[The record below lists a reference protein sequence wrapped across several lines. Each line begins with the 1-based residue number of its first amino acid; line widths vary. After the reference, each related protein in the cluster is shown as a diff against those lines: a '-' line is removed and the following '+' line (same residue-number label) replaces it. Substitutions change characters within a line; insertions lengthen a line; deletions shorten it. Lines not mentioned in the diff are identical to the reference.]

1 MGNTLVIY
9 KIYPNEVGEEDKI
22 IESVKKITIA
32 EVKDVKKEP
41 VAFGMCV
48 VRLGVLF
55 LEKQERL
62 EEFEKAIRAIKEV
75 SDVEVEGMTLL

>member
-32 EVKDVKKEP
+32 EVKDVKKR
-41 VAFGMCV
+41 ACCLWH
-48 VRLGVLF
+48 VRC
-55 LEKQERL
+55 
-62 EEFEKAIRAIKEV
+62 AIREYCFWK
-75 SDVEVEGMTLL
+75 SRKD

>member
-32 EVKDVKKEP
+32 EVKDVKRAI
-41 VAFGMCV
+41 AFGMCV
-48 VRLGVLF
+48 VRLGYCF
-55 LEKQERL
+55 GKAGRL
-62 EEFEKAIRAIKEV
+62 KLKRQ
-75 SDVEVEGMTLL
+75 

>member
-22 IESVKKITIA
+22 VESLKKITIA
-32 EVKDVKKEP
+32 EIKDIKKEP
-41 VAFGMCV
+41 VAFGMFV
-48 VRLGVLF
+48 VRAGVLF
-55 LEKQERL
+55 QEKQEKL